1 MVDDTYPWPR
11 MRAVVAALVSGL
23 QNARLIEE
31 TLDALCMVLGAGS
44 AWSTFE
50 SKESGPIHRART
62 SSFHAVAPAVLAT
75 HVTTVLSEV
84 ESRRR
89 TIAGPVPYAESGSFA
104 AVPLWAP
111 PTTPR
116 GNRQLVAA
124 IYLDFPDDQGT
135 RGAVLEFLEYVGA
148 LLGAM
153 TAQQARVEKAQE
165 HLREQQARHDPSQ
178 YLDLDELLAPRSMR
192 ALRDEVRAAIRSN
205 ASIMILGESGTGKT
219 QLAAAI
225 ARASNRVPI
234 VRATLG
240 FSDDLNTITSELFGH
255 LRGAFSGAVSTRKG
269 LVEYADKGTL
279 ILDEVL
285 NLSAHAQQLLLDFAQ
300 FGTYRPLGYQG
311 LEPKKAELRLIS
323 VTNGD
328 IGRAIADTR
337 FRQDLYFRLATVP
350 LTLPPLRER
359 RADIADIAVGY
370 LKRTDPGKRWAFDG
384 DALALL
390 TAPHLEWAGNIRELE
405 AVLERAKN
413 RATAADEEAQ
423 LIESRHLD
431 LPAKKVRAKAV
442 SSIPAAVSGAPSS
455 APAPPAHAVRE
466 RWQQLADQRSELD
479 AVERR
484 IIQDALLKCE
494 GVVAQTARELSVSR
508 TSLISRM
515 ATLDIKPHEGT
526 SERAR

>member
-1 MVDDTYPWPR
+1 MPMVDETYPWPR

-31 TLDALCMVLGAGS
+31 TLDALCVALGATS

-50 SKESGPIHRART
+50 SKGSGSIHHART
-62 SSFHAVAPAVLAT
+62 SSYHAVPPATLAM
-75 HVTTVLSEV
+75 HVTTVLSDV
-84 ESRRR
+84 EARRR
-89 TIAGPVPYAESGSFA
+89 AIAGPVPYADTGSFA

-116 GNRQLVAA
+116 GNRRLVAA

-135 RGAVLEFLEYVGA
+135 RSAVLEFLEYVA
-148 LLGAM
+148 TLLGAM
-153 TAQQARVEKAQE
+153 TAQQALVEKAQE
-165 HLREQQARHDPSQ
+165 HLREQQARHDPST

-219 QLAAAI
+219 QLATAI
-225 ARASNRVPI
+225 ARASNRTPI

-240 FSDDLNTITSELFGH
+240 FSDDLNTIASELFGH
-255 LRGAFSGAVSTRKG
+255 ERGAFSGAVSKRKG
-269 LVEYADKGTL
+269 MVEYANKGTL

-285 NLSAHAQQLLLDFAQ
+285 NLSSHAQQLLLDFTQ

-311 LEPKKAELRLIS
+311 LDPKKAELRLIS

-328 IGRAIADTR
+328 IGRAITDTR

-359 RADIADIAVGY
+359 RADIPDIALRY
-370 LKRTDPGKRWAFDG
+370 LKRTDPRTDWALDV

-413 RATAADEEAQ
+413 RAGAADEEAE
-423 LIESRHLD
+423 LIEARHLD
-431 LPAKKVRAKAV
+431 LPPANAPREVI
-442 SSIPAAVSGAPSS
+442 SSIPATPSADQS
-455 APAPPAHAVRE
+455 SAPPAHAVRE
-466 RWQQLADQRSELD
+466 RWEQLAEQRTDLD
-479 AVERR
+479 AVERE
-484 IIQDALLKCE
+484 IIRDALLKCE
-494 GVVAQTARELSVSR
+494 GVVAQTARELCISR

-515 ATLDIKPHEGT
+515 ATLDIKPHEG
-526 SERAR
+526 SERRAR